1 MLHRTGT
8 RKLHTA
14 KQLNPT
20 HARDLE
26 DTARNANA
34 AAASNG
40 AEKVNIGITIF
51 AHHLT
56 QMNWTC
62 NAEWEWEGGCH
73 YEASIDG
80 DGWHHHQQ
88 QWPYF
93 WRLHDKEVHFIAAT
107 TATGD

>member
-20 HARDLE
+20 HAKDLE
-26 DTARNANA
+26 DTARNA

-56 QMNWTC
+56 QMNWTY
-62 NAEWEWEGGCH
+62 NAEWECEGGCH

-88 QWPYF
+88 
-93 WRLHDKEVHFIAAT
+93 
-107 TATGD
+107 